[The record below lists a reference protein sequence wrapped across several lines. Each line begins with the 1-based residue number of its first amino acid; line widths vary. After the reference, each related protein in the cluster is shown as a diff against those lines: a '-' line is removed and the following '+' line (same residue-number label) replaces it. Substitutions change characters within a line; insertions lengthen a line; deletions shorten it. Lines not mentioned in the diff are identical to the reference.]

1 MLCAKRALS
10 LVKLL
15 LLLIVSSL
23 NLRVS
28 TLFELPSPSL
38 QLLVM
43 RVKVE
48 VSVTLRQ
55 LLEVQRILESRPP
68 HIFVGI
74 KGLYLQ
80 DDIFLVEWHRQLSGP

>member
-1 MLCAKRALS
+1 MLCGKRALS

-15 LLLIVSSL
+15 LLLFVSSL

-28 TLFELPSPSL
+28 TLFELPRPSL

-48 VSVTLRQ
+48 ISVTLRQ
-55 LLEVQRILESRPP
+55 LLEVQSILESRPP

-74 KGLYLQ
+74 EGLYL
-80 DDIFLVEWHRQLSGP
+80 

>member
-10 LVKLL
+10 FVKLL
-15 LLLIVSSL
+15 LLLLVSSL

-28 TLFELPSPSL
+28 SLFELSRPSL

-48 VSVTLRQ
+48 ISVTLRQ

-74 KGLYLQ
+74 EGLYL
-80 DDIFLVEWHRQLSGP
+80 